1 MKRECMEE
9 LRGLINMIRSE
20 GRDRRQAAA
29 KVRWML
35 LSLLRDMPKLE
46 RAPVAVRRHRWLPP
60 GGSHRWN

>member
-9 LRGLINMIRSE
+9 LRGLINLIRSE
-20 GRDRRQAAA
+20 GRDRRRTAE

-35 LSLLRDMPKLE
+35 LSLLKDMPKLG
-46 RAPVAVRRHRWLPP
+46 RAPAVVHRHRWMRP

>member
-35 LSLLRDMPKLE
+35 LSLMRDMPKLE
-46 RAPVAVRRHRWLPP
+46 RAPVVARRHRWLPP